1 MRLSCYWS
9 WISSSHCQSSLRIH
23 SAIASWIHSY
33 FDNVNFT
40 VACSVTR
47 PLNGSEAPGDLLLR
61 QTSQLL
67 LCKSSCS
74 YAKLVGS
81 NYVTSTLTMW
91 NLFFRNNV
99 EITLRLFF
107 SEVKNSWHEE
117 DSNTDHRTTK
127 RKSYPPNHRCHYS
140 KVLNCLT
147 RNPNP
152 NIKADRKQ
160 SKLM

>member
-107 SEVKNSWHEE
+107 LKLKTVG
-117 DSNTDHRTTK
+117 TK
-127 RKSYPPNHRCHYS
+127 RTRTRITGLPSGNHIHLTTDVTIPKSWI
-140 KVLNCLT
+140 VWLEILT
-147 RNPNP
+147 L
-152 NIKADRKQ
+152 I
-160 SKLM
+160 